1 METTEL
7 SYSQS
12 DENCQRKGGKLYEP
26 QSSASNTAVYSQFK
40 RVFGLS
46 DVRWIGINNLTNL
59 GYRYNSNQQNL
70 SFDIDQMWDRNDNQ
84 NVDHK
89 CVVQD
94 DPLWWDRSCS
104 QTYQSLCEII
114 LSDES
119 NDCQT
124 VSLLDKMKDIQG
136 LIENN
141 NQGDRGNI
149 TFYIALNSCGSNKH
163 ACSTRK
169 KSSFLACLPA
179 CLLDF

>member
-1 METTEL
+1 MSGNCFYLETTEL
-7 SYSQS
+7 SYSKA

-26 QSSASNTAVYSQFK
+26 QSSASNTAVFTHFR

-70 SFDIDQMWDRNDNQ
+70 PFDINQMWHSRDSQD
-84 NVDHK
+84 VDHK

-104 QTYQSLCEII
+104 QTYPSLCEII

-136 LIENN
+136 LIENTT
-141 NQGDRGNI
+141 QGERGKKI
-149 TFYIALNSCGSNKH
+149 FYATLYVLFG
-163 ACSTRK
+163 
-169 KSSFLACLPA
+169 L
-179 CLLDF
+179 